1 MIGIPSPQ
9 APAMSKP
16 TFSRD
21 YLSFSSISAYQR
33 CPLAFFF
40 RYVAQL
46 PERTVSSSLV
56 FGSAVHRAAEHHFN
70 ELMAGNDAP
79 SGEAL
84 LGEYDAAWN
93 AYEPAT
99 ISYGKE
105 ECREELL
112 PLAQRVIAAFQ
123 ASTLAKP
130 DGVILGVE
138 EELRGPIVA
147 GCPDILGR
155 VDLIVETVE
164 AVFVTDLKTARSKW
178 SQSQVEESAGQLLLY
193 HELAKSLAPRKRL
206 RLQFAV
212 ISKTKTPTVDLYEVP
227 VDAKQI
233 DRTKRIVE
241 RVWQAIEAE
250 SFYPA
255 PSPMQCPTC
264 PFRKPCREW
273 QG

>member
-1 MIGIPSPQ
+1 MIGIPNPPR
-9 APAMSKP
+9 APSKP

-21 YLSFSSISAYQR
+21 YLSYSSISAYQR
-33 CPLAFFF
+33 CPLAFFY

-56 FGSAVHRAAEHHFN
+56 FGSAVHRAAEHHFV
-70 ELMAGNDAP
+70 ELLAGNEPP
-79 SGEAL
+79 SAEAL

-93 AYEPAT
+93 EYDQAT

-112 PLAQRVIAAFQ
+112 PLAQRVLAAFQ
-123 ASTLAKP
+123 TSTLAKP

-138 EELRGPIVA
+138 EELRGPIVD
-147 GCPDILGR
+147 GCPDLLGR
-155 VDLIVETVE
+155 VDLIVETND
-164 AVFVTDLKTARSKW
+164 AVVITDLKTARTRW
-178 SQSQVEESAGQLLLY
+178 SREQVDESAGQLLLY
-193 HELAKSLAPRKRL
+193 HELSKSFAQHKRL

-212 ISKTKTPTVDLYEVP
+212 ISKTRTPTVDLHEVP

-233 DRTKRIVE
+233 DRTKRVVE
-241 RVWQAIEAE
+241 KVWRAIEAE
-250 SFYPA
+250 MFFPA
-255 PSPMQCPTC
+255 PSAMNCTGC
-264 PFRKPCREW
+264 AFREPCRAW